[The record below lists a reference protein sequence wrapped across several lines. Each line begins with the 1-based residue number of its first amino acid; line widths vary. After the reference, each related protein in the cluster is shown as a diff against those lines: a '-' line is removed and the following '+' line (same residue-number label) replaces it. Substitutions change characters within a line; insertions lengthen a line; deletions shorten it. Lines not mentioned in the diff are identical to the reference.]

1 MKIISIIGWPGW
13 VAIAILV
20 VAALLMVIHVSR
32 WIANTRVSLNR
43 SRQLK
48 ALATT
53 MVFVW
58 AVGLLLYM
66 EALGSG
72 AGTFSSLELFFRSAL
87 CSLGMFA
94 FQVDGDVFANITGE
108 SDTPLIR
115 GVISVTTVVAS
126 LLTVL
131 MLVSL
136 VATRLWAYLR
146 LLFSSLRATVFPRR
160 RLFVFFGINDASK
173 VLAEDIRKTQKEN
186 DYDIVF
192 VATPMTEE
200 DGERNNGMESI
211 MNMLTH
217 RADTFRTAASNK
229 ALLSIASSRITDLTT
244 SDIMTDSNVLR
255 SIGTGLLAR
264 IVRNMHKIANAEA
277 HYFMLADSET
287 DNLNKAGM
295 LRHDCTIKASAEQG
309 VKTTLYCH
317 ARYNSANRVIED
329 EACGENI
336 DVRIIDSSRIC
347 VEHLKQD
354 TALQPV
360 NFVDVEQDGTVSSS
374 FNSLVIGFGEVGLDV
389 VRFLYEFSAFA
400 ATGSKQDRVVRSP
413 FRCDVVDS
421 RMDILAGKF
430 YTNAPALRTLIDQNS
445 AGENAESRITLH
457 GFDARSADFSKLLNE
472 KIKTLNYVVV
482 ATQDDTLNITL
493 AVRIMRM
500 AIRYSD
506 RPQMLRILVRVHDR
520 SDGNIDIVADHYNRL
535 FKAQGDKTL
544 RTEQPDG
551 PITLFGDFASIH
563 TYENI
568 VSDKLIREAR
578 RYLDKYNNR
587 YPSEWKED
595 WDARHRRLLGN
606 GKDSHFAPS
615 MSDIMELRRKESQ
628 DIANAKHAAT
638 KLLLAQKAF
647 EKSGENGEESLAQL
661 RSAITNGTITRE
673 FGKTTYTFNPHRST
687 LNSQP
692 SPLTPHPSTLNSQLS
707 SLTPS
712 ILATL
717 AWTEH
722 LRWCAS
728 HEVLG
733 YVYGDEKDEARMTHN
748 NLVPW
753 QELCEEVQS
762 YDCNVVDVTLEG
774 TSIGNVIF

>member
-1 MKIISIIGWPGW
+1 MFINEIGWPGW
-13 VAIAILV
+13 LAMMLLI
-20 VAALLMVIHVSR
+20 VAALLMVVHVSR
-32 WIANTRVSLNR
+32 WIINKRVSLNR

-48 ALATT
+48 ALATS
-53 MVFVW
+53 MVFLW
-58 AVGLLLYM
+58 AAGLLAYM
-66 EALGSG
+66 YALASGSG
-72 AGTFSSLELFFRSAL
+72 TFHSFELLFRSAL

-94 FQVDGDVFANITGE
+94 FQVDGDVFANITG
-108 SDTPLIR
+108 DNDAPLIR
-115 GVISVTTVVAS
+115 GIISVITILAS

-131 MLVSL
+131 LFVSL
-136 VATRLWAYLR
+136 VAHRLWAYLR
-146 LLFSSLRATVFPRR
+146 LVFSTIRATIFPRR

-186 DYDIVF
+186 DYSIIF
-192 VATPMTEE
+192 VETPLTEDE
-200 DGERNNGMESI
+200 GEQGSGIDSI
-211 MNMLTH
+211 MSILTH
-217 RADTFRTAASNK
+217 RAETFRTAVYNN
-229 ALLSIASSRITDLTT
+229 ALLSIASSRLSDLST
-244 SDIMTDSNVLR
+244 SDIEADNNVLC
-255 SIGTGLLAR
+255 SIGVGLLAR
-264 IVRNMHKIANAEA
+264 IVRNMHKTKNAEA
-277 HYFMLADSET
+277 HYFILSDSDT
-287 DNLNKAGM
+287 DNLNKAGV
-295 LRHDCTIKASAEQG
+295 LRLDSTIMSAAERG

-317 ARYNSANRVIED
+317 ARYNSAHRVIED

-354 TALQPV
+354 VSLQPV
-360 NFVDVEQDGTVSSS
+360 NFVDVEQDGTVSSP
-374 FNSLVIGFGEVGLDV
+374 FNALVIGFGEVGLDA

-400 ATGSKQDRVVRSP
+400 ATGSTSEKVERSP
-413 FRCDVVDS
+413 YHCDVVDN

-430 YTNAPALRTLIDQNS
+430 YTNTPALRSLPVAPRGELSQ
-445 AGENAESRITLH
+445 ENADNSIVLH
-457 GFDARSADFSKLLNE
+457 NFDARSAEFSKLLLD

-482 ATQDDTLNITL
+482 ATADDTLNITL
-493 AVRIMRM
+493 AVRIMRL
-500 AIRYSD
+500 AIRYSQ

-535 FKAQGDKTL
+535 FKAQNDKETL
-544 RTEQPDG
+544 RAERPDG

-568 VSDKLIREAR
+568 VSDRLVREAR

-587 YPSEWKED
+587 FPSEWKED

-606 GKDSHFAPS
+606 GKGSHFSPS
-615 MSDIMELRRKESQ
+615 MSNIMELRRKESQ

-647 EKSGENGEESLAQL
+647 EKSGKDGKAKLQEL

-673 FGKTTYTFNPHRST
+673 FGKTSYTFNTP
-687 LNSQP
+687 NSSSNAQ
-692 SPLTPHPSTLNSQLS
+692 PSTLDSQR
-707 SLTPS
+707 P

-733 YVYGDEKDEARMTHN
+733 YVYGDKKDEARMTHD

-753 QELCEEVQS
+753 QELTEEVQS
-762 YDCNVVDVTLEG
+762 YDCNVVDVSLEE
-774 TSIGNVIF
+774 IE

>member
-1 MKIISIIGWPGW
+1 MFINEIGWPGW
-13 VAIAILV
+13 LAMMLLV
-20 VAALLMVIHVSR
+20 VAALLMVVHVSQ
-32 WIANTRVSLNR
+32 WIINKRVSLNR

-48 ALATT
+48 ALATS
-53 MVFVW
+53 MVFLW
-58 AVGLLLYM
+58 AAGLLAYM
-66 EALGSG
+66 YALASGSG
-72 AGTFSSLELFFRSAL
+72 TFHSFELLFRSAL

-94 FQVDGDVFANITGE
+94 FQVDGDVFANITG
-108 SDTPLIR
+108 DNDAPLIR
-115 GVISVTTVVAS
+115 GIISVITILAS

-131 MLVSL
+131 LFVSL
-136 VATRLWAYLR
+136 VAHRLWAYLR
-146 LLFSSLRATVFPRR
+146 LVFSTIRATVFPRR

-186 DYDIVF
+186 DYSIIF
-192 VATPMTEE
+192 VETPLTEDE
-200 DGERNNGMESI
+200 GEQGSGIDSI
-211 MNMLTH
+211 MSILTH
-217 RADTFRTAASNK
+217 RAETFRTAAYNN
-229 ALLSIASSRITDLTT
+229 ALLSIASSRLSDLST
-244 SDIMTDSNVLR
+244 SDIEADNNVLR
-255 SIGTGLLAR
+255 SIGVGLLAR
-264 IVRNMHKIANAEA
+264 VVRNMHKTKNAEA
-277 HYFMLADSET
+277 HYFILSDSDT
-287 DNLNKAGM
+287 DNLNKAGV
-295 LRHDCTIKASAEQG
+295 LRLDSTIMSAAERG

-317 ARYNSANRVIED
+317 ARYNSAHRVIED

-354 TALQPV
+354 VSLQPV
-360 NFVDVEQDGTVSSS
+360 NFVDVEQDGTVSSP
-374 FNSLVIGFGEVGLDV
+374 FNALVIGFGEVGLDA

-400 ATGSKQDRVVRSP
+400 ATGSTSEKVERSP
-413 FRCDVVDS
+413 FHCDVVDN

-430 YTNAPALRTLIDQNS
+430 YTNTPALRSLPVAPRGELTQ
-445 AGENAESRITLH
+445 ENADNSIVLH
-457 GFDARSADFSKLLNE
+457 NFDARSAEFSKLLLD

-482 ATQDDTLNITL
+482 AT
-493 AVRIMRM
+493 
-500 AIRYSD
+500 
-506 RPQMLRILVRVHDR
+506 
-520 SDGNIDIVADHYNRL
+520 NRL
-535 FKAQGDKTL
+535 FKAQNDKETL
-544 RTEQPDG
+544 REERPDG

-568 VSDKLIREAR
+568 VSDRLVSRLVREAR

-587 YPSEWKED
+587 FPSEWKED

-606 GKDSHFAPS
+606 GKDSHFSPS

-647 EKSGENGEESLAQL
+647 EKSGKDGKAKLQEL
-661 RSAITNGTITRE
+661 RSAITNGVITRE
-673 FGKTTYTFNPHRST
+673 FGKTTYTFNTPNSSLNAQSST
-687 LNSQP
+687 
-692 SPLTPHPSTLNSQLS
+692 LS
-707 SLTPS
+707 SLPS

-733 YVYGDEKDEARMTHN
+733 YVYGDKKDEARMTHD

-753 QELCEEVQS
+753 QELTEEVQS
-762 YDCNVVDVTLEG
+762 YDCNVVDVSLEE
-774 TSIGNVIF
+774 IE